1 MHFESFLFFVE
12 CINTLQMKNT
22 LKYFSFSDT
31 NKSNDN
37 AKLDTHNVVLM
48 KQDSGT
54 SENMVISLFFLKNK
68 F

>member
-1 MHFESFLFFVE
+1 MYKYFAKL
-12 CINTLQMKNT
+12 KNT

-37 AKLDTHNVVLM
+37 AKLDTRNVVLM

-54 SENMVISLFFLKNK
+54 SENMVMSFFFFKNK